1 MKIAV
6 IEGERE
12 VLRRLAEG
20 QPHPYRLLAGSEG
33 HLLLVEGVEEATLRS
48 LAGHAP
54 RVFVLEEEGCGKRSS
69 SSP

>member
-1 MKIAV
+1 MKVAV
-6 IEGERE
+6 IEGDRE
-12 VLRRLAEG
+12 ALSELAKG
-20 QPHPYRLLAGSEG
+20 QPHPYRLLVGEDRS
-33 HLLLVEGVEEATLRS
+33 LLIVEGVEEATLVS

>member
-6 IEGERE
+6 IEGEQE
-12 VLRRLAEG
+12 ALRRLAEG
-20 QPHPYRLLAGSEG
+20 LPHPYRLLVGEERS
-33 HLLLVEGVEEATLRS
+33 LLLVEGVEEAALAS